1 MRGAVIM
8 IHEVRLSLRGD
19 LALPTWRKIR
29 CLRCTWATRI
39 EACSGQLRKATRLCS
54 AAAWCR
60 SSRPPINHFLISK
73 EKTLALFSGLPQKLG
88 KRNRTLHHAM
98 LRRYREW
105 VLFRSM
111 PADTLLAEGATD
123 TEADDS
129 TSPVCPNDTRSA
141 KSQHCSCTWIAHSRR
156 LLEDCSKRLHFRNLT
171 TRGEFCLSCTMVS
184 DGRVLSTWPAQ
195 PSTAEC

>member
-60 SSRPPINHFLISK
+60 SSRPPINHFQITIL
-73 EKTLALFSGLPQKLG
+73 GRG
-88 KRNRTLHHAM
+88 KRLN
-98 LRRYREW
+98 Y
-105 VLFRSM
+105 FRDSRKNW
-111 PADTLLAEGATD
+111 EKE
-123 TEADDS
+123 TE
-129 TSPVCPNDTRSA
+129 RSITP
-141 KSQHCSCTWIAHSRR
+141 C
-156 LLEDCSKRLHFRNLT
+156 
-171 TRGEFCLSCTMVS
+171 
-184 DGRVLSTWPAQ
+184 
-195 PSTAEC
+195 

>member
-1 MRGAVIM
+1 MT
-8 IHEVRLSLRGD
+8 LRSQPGGRSD
-19 LALPTWRKIR
+19 VCDAPGPLALK
-29 CLRCTWATRI
+29 L
-39 EACSGQLRKATRLCS
+39 
-54 AAAWCR
+54 AAA
-60 SSRPPINHFLISK
+60 SSAKPRGCAVPLPGVGPADHPSTISK
-73 EKTLALFSGLPQKLG
+73 LQSSAREEVELFSGLPQKLG

-129 TSPVCPNDTRSA
+129 TSPVCPNDTKSA
-141 KSQHCSCTWIAHSRR
+141 KSQHCSCTWIVHSRR